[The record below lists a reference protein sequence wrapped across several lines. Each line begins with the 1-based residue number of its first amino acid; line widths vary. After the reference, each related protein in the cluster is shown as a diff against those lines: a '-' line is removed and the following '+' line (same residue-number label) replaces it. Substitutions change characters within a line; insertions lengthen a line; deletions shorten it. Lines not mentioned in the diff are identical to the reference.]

1 MLPPGITDDDH
12 ALIKPYILLP
22 IVLSAFERD
31 LNVIKTAVKTPDPY
45 VDLISAAMDRVTRE
59 LTELRNEFRK
69 RGIKVY
75 ELERTEVGYRAEYL
89 CRGYQRTFSM
99 LDGLVRTEGGILM
112 RKFLGLDMRE
122 VEASRT
128 IETARGDEK
137 DRPE

>member
-1 MLPPGITDDDH
+1 MLPPGITDEDH

-31 LNVIKTAVKTPDPY
+31 LNVIKAAVKTPDPY
-45 VDLISAAMDRVTRE
+45 VDLLAAAMDRATRE
-59 LTELRNEFRK
+59 LTELRKELRR

-75 ELERTEVGYRAEYL
+75 ETERTEIGYRAEYL

-99 LDGLVRTEGGILM
+99 LDDLVRAEGGILM

-122 VEASRT
+122 VEEART
-128 IETARGDEK
+128 LEGKRE
-137 DRPE
+137 E